1 MKMKLEIRDNVEEEK
16 NLLKQ
21 RYLTYSLAPSRV
33 VIQINKQKNIG

>member
-21 RYLTYSLAPSRV
+21 RYLTYSLASSRV